1 MTSAINTTQLN
12 ENFPTAGVDNDSQ
25 GFRTNFSNIKTNLE
39 SAKDEINDLQANTA
53 KTNADNDFAENKIK
67 KAILQDVSEEV
78 SIITKSNLETTV
90 DVDYEVASIHKLTLS
105 ASVTNLRFKNFPTA
119 GTYGR
124 MLVHLFKNIEE
135 GAQKV
140 IISSD
145 VGGEFYVNSQWETD
159 SNNTNA
165 LPILST
171 TVPTVFELYTYDSG
185 NTVYVDKIPT
195 YTALSTLAIDV
206 GTE

>member
-135 GAQKV
+135 GSQKV

-145 VGGEFYVNSQWETD
+145 VGGEFYVNSEWGL
-159 SNNTNA
+159 SNAIT
-165 LPILST
+165 IDST

>member
-67 KAILQDVSEEV
+67 KAILQDISEEV

-135 GAQKV
+135 GSQKV

-145 VGGEFYVNSQWETD
+145 VGGEFYVNSEWGA
-159 SNNTNA
+159 SNAIT
-165 LPILST
+165 IDST

-195 YTALSTLAIDV
+195 YTALSSLAIDV